1 MKKILILLFGL
12 CCFLKVNAQTA
23 SGQCGNNAYWALE
36 DSVFT
41 IYGGGPTWDYG
52 YFDGGTVYSI
62 KESSYDEY
70 RAQIKSVVVKS
81 GITNLRA
88 CAFTNFSNLVSV
100 QLPETLEGLGDA
112 CFYACSGLSSIRFLS
127 LTPPGCSQNTFF
139 SVRLDAITL
148 AVPYG
153 RSDIY
158 RADPYWGLS
167 KEILSSSYVPLK
179 SLEVNSGTLS
189 LSFSPA
195 FSPDIFDYTVDDVSG
210 SLSSFTIK
218 AIANDPTASVT
229 GAGPRILADGY
240 NFFPVTVT
248 AANGNKQDYSISV
261 YRLSNDAT
269 LQSLSVAVDAYS
281 VYLSPVFNSA
291 QFNYSVAV
299 PNSTE
304 RIAIYAV
311 TNHLEATVTGTG
323 FKNLNSDSTFNIAVT
338 SEDGTVERIYTV
350 NITRDGLSNFQEIRQ
365 QPVRVYFDNTC
376 LHMDSPAAE
385 RIHVYSVTG
394 ALLYSFDKP
403 AGAFTFHPSPF
414 TLRLSPILIVKGSSG
429 WSKKISG

>member
-23 SGQCGNNAYWALE
+23 SGQCGNKAYWALE

-41 IYGGGPTWDYG
+41 ISGGGPTWDYG
-52 YFDGGTVYSI
+52 YFAGGTVYSTT
-62 KESSYDEY
+62 ESSYDEY
-70 RAQIKSVVVKS
+70 RAQIKSVVVES
-81 GITNLRA
+81 GITNLGA

-100 QLPETLEGLGDA
+100 QLPETLEGLGDV
-112 CFYACSGLSSIRFLS
+112 CFYACSSLSSIRFLS

-153 RSDIY
+153 CSDIY
-158 RADPYWGLS
+158 RADPDWGQS
-167 KEILSSSYVPLK
+167 KEILSDSYVPLR
-179 SLEVNSGTLS
+179 SLAVNSGTLS
-189 LSFSPA
+189 PS
-195 FSPDIFDYTVDDVSG
+195 FSPDIFEYAVDDVSG
-210 SLSSFTIK
+210 SLSSIVIK

-269 LQSLSVAVDAYS
+269 LRSLSVAVDAYS

-311 TNHLEATVTGTG
+311 TNHSEATVTGTG

-365 QPVRVYFDNTC
+365 QPVRVYFDNPC
-376 LHMDSPAAE
+376 LRMDSPAAE

-394 ALLYSFDKP
+394 TLLYSFDKP
-403 AGAFTFHPSPF
+403 AGAFTSPF
-414 TLRLSPILIVKGSSG
+414 TVHPSPILIVKGSSG
-429 WSKKISG
+429 WSKKINH